1 MGFLIARLGHEVV
14 VVRRGESPSEVSA
27 SLGAAVVVLDGS
39 DSLAEMDDMVAA
51 IERVLP
57 EAQVIVVSDTAIA
70 ENHRFRV
77 VPKWSPFDRLG
88 LEIEVAAQ
96 AVNRPVTAD
105 QF

>member
-1 MGFLIARLGHEVV
+1 
-14 VVRRGESPSEVSA
+14 
-27 SLGAAVVVLDGS
+27 
-39 DSLAEMDDMVAA
+39 MVAA
-51 IERVLP
+51 IERLLP

-96 AVNRPVTAD
+96 CRQPPRHGRPILTQARRGLYLRATPT
-105 QF
+105 